1 MRSDAYTI
9 TFTMIVA
16 IILGLGLSTT
26 ADNLRERQDL
36 NVELDIKKNILSVLG
51 FEQNANSTNEDI
63 QNMYCLLYTSPSPRD
78 AHESRMPSSA

>member
-26 ADNLRERQDL
+26 ADNLRERQNL

-51 FEQNANSTNEDI
+51 F
-63 QNMYCLLYTSPSPRD
+63 
-78 AHESRMPSSA
+78 